1 MTTNCQIQEVLPCC
15 CYNALAVDCGPP
27 VSPVNGY
34 LGNYSS
40 TKEGT
45 NVTFQCNEGYV
56 PSIVRVTTCNSY
68 GLWYPAPHI
77 HNCTLTEGT
86 HNIVITH

>member
-1 MTTNCQIQEVLPCC
+1 MYYFVSL
-15 CYNALAVDCGPP
+15 VDCGPP
-27 VSPVNGY
+27 ASPINGY

-56 PSIVRVTTCNSY
+56 PTIVRISTCNRY
-68 GLWYPAPHI
+68 GVWHPAPHE
-77 HNCTLTEGT
+77 HNCTLTEG
-86 HNIVITH
+86 NIDDNCKYSYQVDCPQHW